1 MLDKYKLSK
10 AKLKYLIMLKIGM
23 IKAGNDNPELKK
35 ELADLLKQL
44 KL

>member
-1 MLDKYKLSK
+1 MLDKYNRK
-10 AKLKYLIMLKIGM
+10 KLKYLIMLKIGM
-23 IKAGNDNPELKK
+23 IKAGNDSPKLKK